1 MDWNLDPCKPVQC
14 GGFADITHWP
24 LILRRY
30 YEVGDESW
38 HTYHIPTSLDSSSL
52 CFLIHNSMPRQAGN
66 HLPILCIENS
76 RGHGQQTAGSG
87 TNLEHTVVLSSSCAN
102 AHHEFLCSWHVK
114 HDSNILV
121 LNYHPITGPGKKKK
135 KKREKK
141 SWLPVDVTK
150 E

>member
-30 YEVGDESW
+30 YEVCDESW

-87 TNLEHTVVLSSSCAN
+87 TNLEHTVVLSSSRAN

-114 HDSNILV
+114 HE
-121 LNYHPITGPGKKKK
+121 ITIPSQDQAK
-135 KKREKK
+135 KKRRKEREKK
-141 SWLPVDVTK
+141 KPGS
-150 E
+150 

>member
-30 YEVGDESW
+30 YEVCDESW

-121 LNYHPITGPGKKKK
+121 LNYHPITGPGKKKRRK
-135 KKREKK
+135 EKKK